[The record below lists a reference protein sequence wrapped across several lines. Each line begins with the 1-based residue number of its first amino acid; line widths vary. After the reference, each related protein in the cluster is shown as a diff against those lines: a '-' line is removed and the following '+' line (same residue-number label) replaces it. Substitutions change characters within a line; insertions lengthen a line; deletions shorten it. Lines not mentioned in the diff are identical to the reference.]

1 MRPKSSFKKIKSKIV
16 KLHRPE
22 PPYEKNGNGIPITG
36 TSPMTIPT
44 FIITWNAK
52 IDATQYP

>member
-44 FIITWNAK
+44 LIITWNAK
-52 IDATQYP
+52 MDATQ